1 MDTPSP
7 FQTMVSQRGVALRAL
22 SFTDLQSRANTPP
35 ETFRVGWRTATITL
49 VIEQRTPDLLRVI
62 VQGFLRFPSWSP
74 MATVALDGFYKG
86 SDGTLQP
93 VPERELDDF
102 S

>member
-1 MDTPSP
+1 MGNPSR
-7 FQTMVSQRGVALRAL
+7 FQAVVSQRGASLRAL
-22 SFTDLQSRANTPP
+22 SFTDLLSRAKTPP
-35 ETFRVGWRTATITL
+35 ETFRLGWRTATITL

-62 VQGFLRFPSWSP
+62 VQGLLRFPSWSP
-74 MATVALDGFYKG
+74 VSTVAVDGFYKS

-93 VPERELDDF
+93 VSENELDDF